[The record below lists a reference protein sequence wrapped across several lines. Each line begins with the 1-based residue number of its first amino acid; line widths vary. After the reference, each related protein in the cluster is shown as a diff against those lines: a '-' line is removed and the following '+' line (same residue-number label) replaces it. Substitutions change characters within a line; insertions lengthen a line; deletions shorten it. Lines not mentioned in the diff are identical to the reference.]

1 MGENKARLLRKI
13 LDEGLDKHQRMA
25 QADLELTTDKTE
37 IVIFNGKRKIG
48 SLNVEVYEVK
58 IEVKDN

>member
-1 MGENKARLLRKI
+1 MTRAWI
-13 LDEGLDKHQRMA
+13 YVHQRMA
-25 QADLELTTDKTE
+25 QADLELTTNKTE
-37 IVIFNGKRKIG
+37 IVIFNGKRKIR